1 MTFDVEIVL
10 RERDY
15 AVTERLVHAGNEP
28 ADWTDADVESVL
40 KSMLRAINQAKN
52 PGQDDAYVALRGF
65 SWIAEP
71 TAAGVVIAIEIP
83 MGVAVAGPFD
93 IPQPRLDRMIA
104 RVIAAASPQRPS
116 VH

>member
-15 AVTERLVHAGNEP
+15 AVTQRLEHGIDAAN
-28 ADWTDADVESVL
+28 WTEADVEDVL
-40 KSMLRAINQAKN
+40 KSMLRAISRAKN
-52 PGQDDAYVALRGF
+52 PEEGDTFVALRGF

-71 TAAGVVIAIEIP
+71 TAGGVVIAIEIP
-83 MGVAVAGPFD
+83 MGAAVAGPFD

-104 RVIAAASPQRPS
+104 RVIAAASPLRPS
-116 VH
+116 IH